1 MIDRSLGYRRR
12 FTSIPLATFGF
23 PTRLIPSFLCQDQE
37 VCFATRDSPFDTLVK
52 NMNLPR
58 VSVSTFLLA
67 LFVFIPTNLRSQS
80 NSQDADKI
88 QALQKQLD
96 GMKAQMQNLQ
106 AQILELSSAAGRP
119 PTTVTT
125 TPTGPS
131 QTTVTATAQEEG
143 AAQAAELKLVPKR
156 QVSPATASYQT
167 DSQDQIAA
175 PRIDNA
181 PLDPRYPGYFRL
193 PGTQTLLRIGGYF
206 KTDFIYDLKPPGN
219 VDSFIPSTFP
229 IPSPSTVNN
238 TTISVRPTRLNLDFL
253 IPVKSTS
260 VRFFIET
267 DMFGTNATTP
277 RLRHAYA
284 QVKNGL
290 LGLTFSNFM
299 DPDSGPDTLDFQG
312 PNSQVSI
319 RNPQFRHTF
328 PIGEGSSLSFSVEK
342 ASSDVSFTTPQFNA
356 LPNSPTPDAA
366 IKFRQE
372 YTSGHYQLSA
382 LFRDVAAY
390 LPNGKQGSVFGW
402 GINLTGAQKL
412 FGTDTFVYQA
422 AYGAGMERYVNDTSG
437 LGIDAQPGDPT
448 SPHLEAVPITAIY
461 GGYQHYWAKKLRSS
475 AVYGFA
481 QTENTNLE
489 SASSYHQSNYG
500 AANIIWNP
508 FGSLNVGTEILYGW
522 LVEQNRASADDTRF
536 IFSAKYNFIK
546 NAETKK

>member
-1 MIDRSLGYRRR
+1 M
-12 FTSIPLATFGF
+12 
-23 PTRLIPSFLCQDQE
+23 
-37 VCFATRDSPFDTLVK
+37 TLV
-52 NMNLPR
+52 R
-58 VSVSTFLLA
+58 ASVSAFLLA
-67 LFVFIPTNLRSQS
+67 LTVIIPENLEPQSSSQ
-80 NSQDADKI
+80 NADKI

-96 GMKAQMQNLQ
+96 DMKAQMQNIQ
-106 AQILELSSAAGRP
+106 AQILDLSSAVGRP

-125 TPTGPS
+125 TPSGAP
-131 QTTVTATAQEEG
+131 QAAVTATAQEEG
-143 AAQAAELKLVPKR
+143 AAQAAELKVVPKR
-156 QVSPATASYQT
+156 PVNPATASYQT

-175 PRIDNA
+175 PRMDNA

-219 VDSFIPSTFP
+219 VDIFIPSTFP
-229 IPSPSTVNN
+229 IPTLSSVNN
-238 TTISVRPTRLNLDFL
+238 TTVSVRPTRLNLDFL

-290 LGLTFSNFM
+290 LGQTFSNFM

-319 RNPQFRHTF
+319 RNPQLRYSF
-328 PIGEGSSLSFSVEK
+328 PIGEESSLSFSVEK
-342 ASSDVSFTTPQFNA
+342 ASSDVSFTTPQFSA
-356 LPNSPTPDAA
+356 LPNNPTPDAS

-372 YTSGHYQLSA
+372 FSKGHIQLSG

-390 LPNGKQGSVFGW
+390 LPDGKTGSVFGW

-437 LGIDAQPGDPT
+437 LGIDAQPGDPA

-489 SASSYHQSNYG
+489 SAASYHQSNYG

-522 LVEQNRASADDTRF
+522 LVEQNRASANDTRF
-536 IFSAKYNFIK
+536 LFSAKYNFIK
-546 NAETKK
+546 MAEPAKK